1 MTSNPIHFVVSAAA
15 PNPSLPGDHATDGD
29 HATAPNPPQPL
40 PTRRRPE
47 TRRPRPTPAPAPT
60 RRRPST
66 LRRTAT
72 PRPRPT
78 PVCCGSISPAASIS
92 SSPPRL
98 PTLPRRLASLRHPAQ
113 PQLPPP
119 PPRVSALHASSRTF
133 PAASPGL
140 RCPPR
145 QRPLLYGP
153 HSPVFLCRPSRF
165 NFMQLDW
172 CFYAVWF

>member
-119 PPRVSALHASSRTF
+119 PPRFGSEADSSRQQAMI
-133 PAASPGL
+133 PPLHPVPICHHRSILARRPIPIPRL
-140 RCPPR
+140 RSI
-145 QRPLLYGP
+145 L
-153 HSPVFLCRPSRF
+153 
-165 NFMQLDW
+165 
-172 CFYAVWF
+172 

>member
-78 PVCCGSISPAASIS
+78 PFGSEADSSRQQAMIPPLHPVPICHHRSILARR
-92 SSPPRL
+92 PIPIPRL
-98 PTLPRRLASLRHPAQ
+98 RSIL
-113 PQLPPP
+113 
-119 PPRVSALHASSRTF
+119 
-133 PAASPGL
+133 
-140 RCPPR
+140 
-145 QRPLLYGP
+145 
-153 HSPVFLCRPSRF
+153 
-165 NFMQLDW
+165 
-172 CFYAVWF
+172 